1 MRAQPI
7 RWRVDSP
14 PSWTERSDATRTAYF
29 ALSALSVVAVLL
41 ATPHRWLTANSPYHP
56 VRSHLT
62 ADYLLGFQH
71 VARIGNPTS
80 FGFVTAPV
88 KHAPG
93 NHLFLAQARA
103 RSDNGGRICM
113 YLTASQEPGRAHQCL
128 NLSRDWRGFK
138 DVAITTKSDDS
149 VIFLRLQA
157 SGTDNFD
164 AGRIEIR
171 DTGSDHTPPDLSL
184 NHGSKPTLAFQRDPS
199 QSFFRLT
206 SKKPGTALT
215 CVLDGGRP
223 TACGPA
229 VYLVNVTPGYH
240 RLEVIARDVAGNTT
254 TKRYHWTVK
263 LGVPNGSFD
272 HGTAS
277 WHAVS
282 GTITPVKVPTSGL
295 YNAQRVS
302 LVRVDGKG
310 VSTATIRPT
319 PGRYEAIAWV
329 TSPKPLRV
337 CLTASNTKTACIHS
351 STRWQQIA
359 LPVHISNRGV
369 SLAVTGT
376 PKGRFL
382 TDSVSLTPTG

>member
-14 PSWTERSDATRTAYF
+14 PKLDREVGRDAYGLLCSVGPIRRCGAARY
-29 ALSALSVVAVLL
+29 SASL
-41 ATPHRWLTANSPYHP
+41 ANRDSPYHP

-62 ADYLLGFQH
+62 ADYLLGFEH

-113 YLTASQEPGRAHQCL
+113 YLTASQEPGRVHQCL

-157 SGTDNFD
+157 SGT
-164 AGRIEIR
+164 ATSMPG
-171 DTGSDHTPPDLSL
+171 GSRYGTQ
-184 NHGSKPTLAFQRDPS
+184 GVITLHLT
-199 QSFFRLT
+199 FRLITDRNQRLRSSAIPHSPSSDST

-215 CVLDGGRP
+215 CVLDGGWL

-319 PGRYEAIAWV
+319 LGDMRRSPGLPAR
-329 TSPKPLRV
+329 SPSE
-337 CLTASNTKTACIHS
+337 CA
-351 STRWQQIA
+351 
-359 LPVHISNRGV
+359 
-369 SLAVTGT
+369 
-376 PKGRFL
+376 
-382 TDSVSLTPTG
+382 